1 VATTNDDTLGDITL
15 LKITIETGRMHQ
27 IRVHLAHI
35 GFPVLG
41 DIMYGS
47 PVLNRIAHKKHKI
60 NRQLLHASEYSFYDS
75 IQNKQITIAT

>member
-1 VATTNDDTLGDITL
+1 V
-15 LKITIETGRMHQ
+15 TIETGRMHQ

-35 GFPVLG
+35 WFPVLW

-47 PVLNRIAHKKHKI
+47 PVLNRIAHKYHKI

-75 IQNKQITIAT
+75 IQEKQITIATWLPDDFKKFFS